1 MCVRACRA
9 PRCIAQTGLHAGSG
23 ESLCSFWQ
31 ACVCLWF
38 GETESCREG
47 WEVVGPSPVKLAR
60 VGRWPH
66 RSQRAAC
73 RIWKLQ
79 RPSLFISR
87 VDASTR
93 AGRWGLP
100 LQEGRRLAQLH
111 GGPAQG
117 CSCLCSEAKV
127 KLARVPSSSTPSDVH
142 LAPSPGTRAVPQ
154 PCPGDGPAAPFPR
167 GRRVILSRLKT
178 RRSRTVSCNSPS
190 PSG

>member
-1 MCVRACRA
+1 MCVRVRRA

-23 ESLCSFWQ
+23 QSLCGFWQ
-31 ACVCLWF
+31 ACMCLWF

-79 RPSLFISR
+79 RPSLFIPR

-93 AGRWGLP
+93 AGRWGCRCRKGADWL
-100 LQEGRRLAQLH
+100 
-111 GGPAQG
+111 
-117 CSCLCSEAKV
+117 
-127 KLARVPSSSTPSDVH
+127 SSTGDQPRA
-142 LAPSPGTRAVPQ
+142 APAVSRGKREASPGSLCTSPQQRAPRSEPGHACCPSAVPRGLACSALPQ
-154 PCPGDGPAAPFPR
+154 RPPR
-167 GRRVILSRLKT
+167 HPL
-178 RRSRTVSCNSPS
+178 PS
-190 PSG
+190 EDPPVQNREL